1 MYHFTIEIDAMSGN
15 LLPFWRFRS
24 QSMKYHYL
32 DDSFWIYGLPTHEL
46 LDEVEWNSLFFHWV
60 HTVQNIY
67 MSQTKMSL
75 QYIIRQ
81 AQTEPENTTV
91 RATS

>member
-1 MYHFTIEIDAMSGN
+1 
-15 LLPFWRFRS
+15 
-24 QSMKYHYL
+24 MKYHYL
-32 DDSFWIYGLPTHEL
+32 DDSFWIYGQPTHEL

-91 RATS
+91 RTTSQQLTPTDQSKNMSSNIILP

>member
-1 MYHFTIEIDAMSGN
+1 
-15 LLPFWRFRS
+15 
-24 QSMKYHYL
+24 MKYHYL
-32 DDSFWIYGLPTHEL
+32 DDSFWIYGQPTHEL
-46 LDEVEWNSLFFHWV
+46 LDEVEWNFFHWV

-91 RATS
+91 RTTSQQLTPTDQSKNMSSNIILP